1 MGMERRIEQKRKEMH
16 VLADKYGLSDLRV
29 LKKSKELDQLLNFYS
44 LHHRVYESTESKKD
58 R

>member
-1 MGMERRIEQKRKEMH
+1 MERRIEQKRKEMY

-44 LHHRVYESTESKKD
+44 LHPTSL
-58 R
+58 